1 MSMPDTN
8 APTERPAL
16 IESYGVGPIPPEART
31 STPWD
36 FLRIATGSV
45 LTTATVLL
53 GTLPIA
59 LGLSFTAS
67 ATAIVVGVL
76 IGALLLAPL
85 AAIGQRSHTNNAVSS
100 GAHFGV
106 TGRVVGSILSLLIA
120 VTFFTLSVWVCGDAV
135 VAAIGLFA
143 PELASDV
150 TAAIAYGLAALVTFA
165 ICIVGYRW
173 LLTANK
179 FLAPAMLI
187 LMAVGFVALGGRMD
201 FSYPGTG
208 QFAIGGFW
216 TTWSAALLIVMAN
229 PLSYGPFLG
238 DWSRYVPQRFPARH
252 LRIAVVVAQISSLIP
267 FLFGAATASLVP
279 DAAAYI
285 TGLVEISPAWYVAPL
300 IVVLIGGSLGGSVSS
315 LYGTGLDFSSVVPRL
330 NRMQA
335 TIAIGAVSIV
345 LVFLGR
351 FVFNLVDTIN
361 AFTTLILVLSAP
373 WVSILLV
380 GYLTRRGHYLVED
393 LQVFNRGQEGGA
405 YWFTRGYNI
414 RAMAAWVIGAVLGL
428 LTANTALIAGPLKDI
443 AGGIDVSFFLSFL
456 FSGAAYWVAL
466 ALFPEPA
473 YVFPDAG
480 PRLAP
485 LRRDAVAAPPIL
497 TVDAELARRRRPSA
511 REQREERQQHHHSVQ
526 PRPADPAAP
535 SFD

>member
-1 MSMPDTN
+1 MSEPRSLSAQT
-8 APTERPAL
+8 PL
-16 IESYGVGPIPPEART
+16 VESYGVEPIPPGART

-59 LGLSFTAS
+59 LGLSFAAAT
-67 ATAIVVGVL
+67 TAIVVGVV

-85 AAIGQRSHTNNAVSS
+85 ASIGQRSHTNNAVSS

-106 TGRVVGSILSLLIA
+106 TGRVVGSILSLLVAI
-120 VTFFTLSVWVCGDAV
+120 TFFTLSVWVCGDAV
-135 VAAIGLFA
+135 VAAIGLVN
-143 PELASDV
+143 PGLANNV
-150 TAAIAYGLAALVTFA
+150 TAAIAYGLTALATFA
-165 ICIVGYRW
+165 ICVVGYRW
-173 LLTANK
+173 LLAANK

-187 LMAVGFVALGGRMD
+187 LMALGFVALGGRMD
-201 FSYPGTG
+201 FAYSGTG
-208 QFAIGGFW
+208 EYPLGGFW
-216 TTWSAALLIVMAN
+216 TTWFAALLIVMAN
-229 PLSYGPFLG
+229 PISYGPFLG

-252 LRIAVVVAQISSLIP
+252 LRLAVIVAQISSLIP
-267 FLFGAATASLVP
+267 FIFGAATASLVP

-285 TGLVEISPAWYVAPL
+285 AGLVEISPAWYVAPL
-300 IVVLIGGSLGGSVSS
+300 IVVLIGGSLGGSTSS
-315 LYGTGLDFSSVVPRL
+315 LYGTGLDFSSVIPRL

-335 TIAIGAVSIV
+335 TIAVGAISIV

-351 FVFNLVDTIN
+351 FVFNLVDTVN

-405 YWFTRGYNI
+405 YWFTHGFNVRS
-414 RAMAAWVIGAVLGL
+414 MVAWFIGAALGL
-428 LTANTALIAGPLKDI
+428 LTAHTALISGPLQNI

-456 FSGAAYWVAL
+456 VSGSVYYVAL
-466 ALFPEPA
+466 WLFPEPA
-473 YVFPDAG
+473 YVFSEAG

-485 LRRDAVAAPPIL
+485 AKREAVAAPDIV
-497 TVDAELARRRRPSA
+497 TVDAKLARRRLPSVA
-511 REQREERQQHHHSVQ
+511 EREEERRQHRS
-526 PRPADPAAP
+526 RPDITDSATTASD
-535 SFD
+535 

>member
-1 MSMPDTN
+1 M
-8 APTERPAL
+8 TEPGGERTEAAL
-16 IESYGVGPIPPEART
+16 IESFGVEPIPPEAQT

-59 LGLSFTAS
+59 LGLSFAAAS
-67 ATAIVVGVL
+67 VAIVVGVCT
-76 IGALLLAPL
+76 GALLLAPL
-85 AAIGQRSHTNNAVSS
+85 ASIGQRSHTNNAVSS

-106 TGRVVGSILSLLIA
+106 TGRVVGSILSLLVAI
-120 VTFFTLSVWVCGDAV
+120 TFFTLSVWVCGDAV
-135 VAAIGLFA
+135 VSAVGLVS
-143 PELASDV
+143 PGLANDV
-150 TAAIAYGLAALVTFA
+150 TAAIAYGLAAMATFA

-173 LLTANK
+173 LLAANK

-187 LMAVGFVALGGRMD
+187 LMALGFLALGGRMD
-201 FSYPGTG
+201 FGYTG
-208 QFAIGGFW
+208 SGQYVLGGFW
-216 TTWSAALLIVMAN
+216 TTWFAALLIVMAN
-229 PLSYGPFLG
+229 PISYGPFLG

-252 LRIAVVVAQISSLIP
+252 LRYAVVAAQISSLIP
-267 FLFGAATASLVP
+267 FIFGAATASLVP
-279 DAAAYI
+279 DASAYI
-285 TGLVEISPAWYVAPL
+285 SGLVDISPGWYVAPL

-330 NRMQA
+330 SRMQA
-335 TIAIGAVSIV
+335 TVAIGAVSIV

-351 FVFNLVDTIN
+351 FVFNLVDTVN
-361 AFTTLILVLSAP
+361 AFTTLILVLAAP

-414 RAMAAWVIGAVLGL
+414 RSMTAWGIGAALGV
-428 LTANTALIAGPLKDI
+428 LTANTTLIAGPLKDI
-443 AGGIDVSFFLSFL
+443 AGGIDISFFLSFIV
-456 FSGAAYWVAL
+456 SGGVYYGAL
-466 ALFPEPA
+466 HLFPEPA

-480 PRLAP
+480 PRLVP
-485 LRRDAVAAPPIL
+485 VRGGDTVPPSIS
-497 TVDAELARRRRPSA
+497 TVDAKLARRKLSSA
-511 REQREERQQHHHSVQ
+511 QEQEEERGQ
-526 PRPADPAAP
+526 RPPDATVHR
-535 SFD
+535 

>member
-1 MSMPDTN
+1 MSDKRV
-8 APTERPAL
+8 PTERSSV
-16 IESYGVGPIPPEART
+16 IESYGVEPIPPEART

-36 FLRIATGSV
+36 FWRIATGSV

-59 LGLSFTAS
+59 LGLSLTAA
-67 ATAIVVGVL
+67 ATAIVVGVSV
-76 IGALLLAPL
+76 GSLLLAPL
-85 AAIGQRSHTNNAVSS
+85 ASIGQRSHTNNAVSS

-106 TGRVVGSILSLLIA
+106 TGRVVGSVLSLLIA
-120 VTFFTLSVWVCGDAV
+120 ITFFTLSVWVCGDAAV
-135 VAAIGLFA
+135 SAIGLFT
-143 PELASDV
+143 PEFASDF

-173 LLTANK
+173 LLAANK
-179 FLAPAMLI
+179 FLAPAMLV
-187 LMAVGFVALGGRMD
+187 LMALGFVALGGRID
-201 FSYPGTG
+201 VDYPGTG
-208 QFAIGGFW
+208 EYALGGFW
-216 TTWSAALLIVMAN
+216 TTWSAAVLIVMAN
-229 PLSYGPFLG
+229 PVSYGPFLG
-238 DWSRYVPQRFPARH
+238 DWSRYVPQHVPARH

-267 FLFGAATASLVP
+267 FLFGAATAALVP

-285 TGLVEISPAWYVAPL
+285 AGLVDISPAWYVAPL

-315 LYGTGLDFSSVVPRL
+315 LYGTGLDFSSVIPRL

-351 FVFNLVDTIN
+351 FVFNLIDTIN

-373 WVSILLV
+373 WMSILLV
-380 GYLTRRGHYLVED
+380 GYLTHRGHYLVED

-405 YWFTRGYNI
+405 YWFSRGYNI
-414 RAMAAWVIGAVLGL
+414 RSMVAWISGAAVGL

-456 FSGAAYWVAL
+456 LSGAVYWIAL
-466 ALFPEPA
+466 VLFPEPA

-485 LRRDAVAAPPIL
+485 CRRDAVTPPPIVI
-497 TVDAELARRRRPSA
+497 VDAELAHRRQPSA
-511 REQREERQQHHHSVQ
+511 REQREEAQQHQHPAQ
-526 PRPADPAAP
+526 TRPAGPSAP
-535 SFD
+535 SLD

>member
-1 MSMPDTN
+1 MSDDQPSAA
-8 APTERPAL
+8 APTM
-16 IESYGVGPIPPEART
+16 IESYGVEPIPPAART

-59 LGLSFTAS
+59 LGLSFTAA

-85 AAIGQRSHTNNAVSS
+85 ASIGQRSHTNNAVSS

-106 TGRVVGSILSLLIA
+106 TGRIVGSILSLLIA
-120 VTFFTLSVWVCGDAV
+120 ITFFTLSVWVCGDAA
-135 VAAIGLFA
+135 VAAIGLVA
-143 PELASDV
+143 PALATDL
-150 TAAIAYGLAALVTFA
+150 TAAVAYGLAALGTFA

-173 LLTANK
+173 LLAANK

-187 LMAVGFVALGGRMD
+187 LMALGFVALGGQMD
-201 FSYPGTG
+201 FGYPGTG
-208 QFAIGGFW
+208 EYAIGGFW

-229 PLSYGPFLG
+229 PVSYGPFLG
-238 DWSRYVPQRFPARH
+238 DWSRYVPQRFPERH
-252 LRIAVVVAQISSLIP
+252 LRIAVVVAQLSSLIP

-279 DAAAYI
+279 DATAYV
-285 TGLVEISPAWYVAPL
+285 TGLVDVSPAWYVAPL

-335 TIAIGAVSIV
+335 TVAIGAVSIV

-351 FVFNLVDTIN
+351 FVFNLVDTVN
-361 AFTTLILVLSAP
+361 AFTTLILVLAAP

-405 YWFTRGYNI
+405 YWFTRGYNV
-414 RAMAAWVIGAVLGL
+414 RSMVAWGVGAALGL
-428 LTANTALIAGPLKDI
+428 LTANTALIAGPLRNI

-456 FSGAAYWVAL
+456 VSGAVYWIAL

-473 YVFPDAG
+473 YVFPEAG
-480 PRLAP
+480 PRLVP
-485 LRRDAVAAPPIL
+485 CRREQVAAPPIV
-497 TVDAELARRRRPSA
+497 TVDAELARRRLPSA
-511 REQREERQQHHHSVQ
+511 GQQKRS
-526 PRPADPAAP
+526 RPVPARPTDPF
-535 SFD
+535 SD

>member
-1 MSMPDTN
+1 MPETPIPPDSS
-8 APTERPAL
+8 PL
-16 IESYGVGPIPPEART
+16 IESYGVEPIPPEART

-59 LGLSFTAS
+59 LGLSFAAA
-67 ATAIVVGVL
+67 ATAIVCGVM

-85 AAIGQRSHTNNAVSS
+85 ASIGQRSHTNNAVSS

-106 TGRVVGSILSLLIA
+106 TGRVVGSVLSLLVA

-135 VAAIGLFA
+135 VSAVGLFA
-143 PELASDV
+143 PGLANDA
-150 TAAIAYGLAALVTFA
+150 TAAVAYGLAALATFS

-173 LLTANK
+173 LLAANK

-187 LMAVGFVALGGRMD
+187 LMALGFVALGGQID
-201 FSYPGTG
+201 LGYPGTG
-208 QFAIGGFW
+208 EYAVGGFW
-216 TTWSAALLIVMAN
+216 TTWFAALLIVMAN
-229 PLSYGPFLG
+229 PISYSPFLG
-238 DWSRYVPQRFPARH
+238 DWSRYVPQRFPARR
-252 LRIAVVVAQISSLIP
+252 LRLAVVVAQISSLVP
-267 FLFGAATASLVP
+267 FLFGAATASVVP
-279 DAAAYI
+279 DAGAYVA
-285 TGLVEISPAWYVAPL
+285 GLVDISPAWYVAPL

-335 TIAIGAVSIV
+335 TVAIGAVSIV

-351 FVFNLVDTIN
+351 FVFNLVDTVN
-361 AFTTLILVLSAP
+361 AFTTLILVLAAP

-393 LQVFNRGQEGGA
+393 LQVFNRGQQGGA
-405 YWFTRGYNI
+405 YWFTRGYNVRTMI
-414 RAMAAWVIGAVLGL
+414 AWGVGAVLGL
-428 LTANTALIAGPLKDI
+428 STANTALIAGPLKDI

-456 FSGAAYWVAL
+456 VSGAIYYATLL
-466 ALFPEPA
+466 AFPEPG
-473 YVFPDAG
+473 YVFPEAG
-480 PRLAP
+480 GRFVPSGP
-485 LRRDAVAAPPIL
+485 VSVPAPPIV
-497 TVDAELARRRRPSA
+497 TVDADLARRRAPSSSELMEEHEQHLVPPAPKDSVRPS
-511 REQREERQQHHHSVQ
+511 SN
-526 PRPADPAAP
+526 
-535 SFD
+535 